1 MRSVALFL
9 LFALASGCTHASNV
23 RSHAG
28 ARLTSLSVVNHQR
41 GALELVARYQLDGL
55 ALGDWHGDSSQLTVS
70 LDDVPF
76 ASVVAAPR
84 YLPGDIVELPVG
96 VAFAHAPPQVQTA
109 WSTGA
114 PVRVRIRGRMTLVA
128 GESVERIPTDVEQ
141 ELILPEDAVP
151 QPRT

>member
-1 MRSVALFL
+1 MRAAGLVL
-9 LFALASGCTHASNV
+9 LCALASGCSHASNV

-28 ARLTSLSVVNHQR
+28 ARLVSLSVRDHQR
-41 GALELVARYQLDGL
+41 GSLELVARYQLDGL
-55 ALGDWHGDSSQLTVS
+55 PLGDWKGDSSQLTVS

-84 YLPGDIVELPVG
+84 YLPGDVVELPVG
-96 VAFAHAPPQVQTA
+96 VAFARAPAQVQTA

-128 GESVERIPTDVEQ
+128 GQEIERIPTDVEQ
-141 ELILPEDAVP
+141 ELVLPEDAVP
-151 QPRT
+151 QPRS